1 MKRTIR
7 LRESELRQMIAE
19 SVKRVLN
26 EDNQYDL
33 TVEQLIDKYYKNFEE
48 AYKLLDKANKL
59 LNGSINVREIESIN
73 SRIDTGEV
81 DNDIEYCLPEA
92 VRSVSDARSY
102 VGTVYYGMEHYNE
115 GDYEEPEDWYE
126 RNEHGDFDEY

>member
-1 MKRTIR
+1 MKRTVK
-7 LRESELRQMIAE
+7 LNESELRRMISE
-19 SVKRVLN
+19 SVRRVLN
-26 EDNQYDL
+26 ENNQYDL
-33 TVEQLIDKYYKNFEE
+33 TPQELIDKYYKNFEE

-73 SRIDTGEV
+73 SKIDAGEV
-81 DNDIEYCLPEA
+81 NNDIEYCLPEA

-102 VGTVYYGMEHYNE
+102 VGSVYSAMDNYNE
-115 GDYEEPEDWYE
+115 RDYKEPEDWYE